1 MRCVQP
7 PVLPTAKISPLRKVA
22 KSNVRRAAPAK
33 RVSYRV
39 EKRVYPLNSAAAF
52 TTTATITLVN
62 CFSPL
67 ETVKKSASANVV
79 ER

>member
-1 MRCVQP
+1 MRFVQP
-7 PVLPTAKISPLRKVA
+7 PVLPIAKILPLRKVA

-52 TTTATITLVN
+52 TMTSTITLVN
-62 CFSPL
+62 YFFPL
-67 ETVKKSASANVV
+67 ETVKKNASAIGV